1 MKTLLE
7 TIKDA
12 ENRKVAIGHFNIS
25 ELAAFRGIW
34 RAAEELKVPVIIGVS
49 EGEREYI
56 GFREAAALV
65 KIIRESRNFPIFIN
79 ADHTYSIDKIKEAAK
94 AGYDSVI
101 FDGAKLPFE
110 ENITKTKEAVEAAK
124 SINPD
129 IIVEAELG
137 YIGSSS
143 KLLDKIP
150 EGAGLHLTTPEEAA
164 QFVKKTKID
173 MFAPAVGN
181 IHGMLKNQP
190 EPRLRIELIS
200 KIRAAAGVPLVLHG
214 ASGNTPEDLAAAI
227 EAGISLIH
235 INTEIRAAWRRGLEE
250 SLKNNPDEV
259 APYKLLP
266 SAEEAV
272 RKVVLD
278 KLRIFN
284 RLS

>member
-110 ENITKTKEAVEAAK
+110 ENIAKTKEAVEAAK

-235 INTEIRAAWRRGLEE
+235 INTEIRAAWIRGLEE

>member
-1 MKTLLE
+1 
-7 TIKDA
+7 
-12 ENRKVAIGHFNIS
+12 VAIGHFNIS

-110 ENITKTKEAVEAAK
+110 ENIAKTKEAVEAAK